1 MEKPVRS
8 TPWPTY
14 DKGHV
19 FVDHEDL
26 HAPRQALEN
35 RLYFRYDHR
44 PYDATE
50 AGRFEA
56 ALRRYLG
63 VDHALAVSSG
73 TAAIALGLMSLE
85 LEPGAV
91 VACPGFTFA
100 ATPSAILLAGCRPL
114 VIECDQDLH
123 LDVADLARKMSS
135 VVRAIVVVHMR
146 GFASDMEAIL
156 EVARAWQ
163 VPVIE
168 DAVPALGATLS
179 GQPLGTFG
187 AAGAFSTQSD
197 KSLNT
202 GEGGFLVCKDATQ
215 FAKAIVLSG
224 AYEGRYKRH
233 FSGSCPDICDLDYP
247 IFSFRMD
254 EIRAALACAEM
265 DRLPR
270 RIEVLRTNY
279 DYVVDQ
285 LADLDRIAVR
295 APVRPGSNLGDS
307 LIFRL
312 VHATG
317 DQVVQIA
324 AALKREGV
332 DARALASPN
341 DPNVRCFWNW
351 RFLFKGMSRAELAG
365 LLPRTAQYLS
375 HAIDI
380 PMSPTLT
387 RADCDDL
394 ILAIRKVLARRSSA
408 RGVVPLGAELAA
420 RTSTAAALAP
430 APASCLTAGRPAGV
444 TSGLPAG
451 VTSGL
456 PTGVTSGLAAG
467 VTSGLAAG
475 VTSGLAAG
483 VTSGLAAGVTSGVSA
498 GLPPGPGPAPTLDE
512 PSDGTT

>member
-1 MEKPVRS
+1 MDKPVRS

-14 DKGHV
+14 DKGNV

-26 HAPRQALEN
+26 HAPRRALEN

-44 PYDATE
+44 HYSDTE
-50 AGRFEA
+50 TGRFED

-63 VDHALAVSSG
+63 VEYALAVSSG
-73 TAAIALGLMSLE
+73 TAAISLGLMSLG
-85 LEPGAV
+85 LEPGSL

-100 ATPSAILLAGCRPL
+100 ATPSAIMLAGCRPM
-114 VIECDQDLH
+114 VVECDENLH
-123 LDVADLARKMSS
+123 LDVADLTRKMSS
-135 VVRAIVVVHMR
+135 AVRAIVVVHMR
-146 GFASDMEAIL
+146 GFASDMDAIL
-156 EVARAWQ
+156 RVARSWN

-168 DAVPALGATLS
+168 DAVPALGVVLA
-179 GQPLGTFG
+179 GRPVGTFG

-215 FAKAIVLSG
+215 FARAIVLSG
-224 AYEGRYKRH
+224 AYEGRFKRH
-233 FSGSCPDICDLDYP
+233 FAGPAPDICDLDYP

-270 RIEVLRTNY
+270 RLEVLRRNY
-279 DYVVDQ
+279 DHVVEH
-285 LADLDRIAVR
+285 LAEDDRIAVR
-295 APVRPGSNLGDS
+295 APVGPGSYLGDS

-312 VHATG
+312 PHATG
-317 DQVVQIA
+317 EQVVQVA

-332 DARALASPN
+332 DARALGGPN

-351 RFLFKGMSRAELAG
+351 KFVFKGKTPAELRE
-365 LLPRTAQYLS
+365 LLPRTAQHLS

-394 ILAIRKVLARRSSA
+394 LLAIRKVLRR
-408 RGVVPLGAELAA
+408 
-420 RTSTAAALAP
+420 RTSESTATSSFAPAAA
-430 APASCLTAGRPAGV
+430 ASA
-444 TSGLPAG
+444 
-451 VTSGL
+451 
-456 PTGVTSGLAAG
+456 AAG
-467 VTSGLAAG
+467 ASRHR
-475 VTSGLAAG
+475 
-483 VTSGLAAGVTSGVSA
+483 
-498 GLPPGPGPAPTLDE
+498 E
-512 PSDGTT
+512 

>member
-1 MEKPVRS
+1 MEKPVRT

-14 DKGHV
+14 DKGNV

-26 HAPRQALEN
+26 HAPRLALEN

-44 PYDATE
+44 HYDDTE
-50 AGRFEA
+50 TGRFEA

-63 VDHALAVSSG
+63 VEHVLAVSSG

-85 LEPGAV
+85 LEPGAI

-100 ATPSAILLAGCRPL
+100 ATPSAIVLAGCRPL
-114 VIECDQDLH
+114 LIECDHNLH
-123 LDVADLARKMSS
+123 LDVGDLERKMSS
-135 VVRAIVVVHMR
+135 AVRAIVVVHMR
-146 GFASDMEAIL
+146 GFASDMAAIL
-156 EVARAWQ
+156 AIARRWN

-168 DAVPALGATLS
+168 DAVPALGVALS
-179 GQPLGTFG
+179 GRPVGTLG

-202 GEGGFLVCKDATQ
+202 GEGGFFVCRDATQ

-233 FSGSCPDICDLDYP
+233 FSGPIPDICDLDYP

-254 EIRAALACAEM
+254 EIRAALARAEM

-270 RIEVLRTNY
+270 RLEVLRANY
-279 DYVVDQ
+279 DHVVGS
-285 LADLDRIAVR
+285 LAGLDRIAVR
-295 APVRPGSNLGDS
+295 EPVSPGSNLGDS

-312 VHATG
+312 LHATG

-324 AALKREGV
+324 AALVREGV
-332 DARALASPN
+332 DARALAAPG

-351 RFLFKGMSRAELAG
+351 KFLFKGTASELGA
-365 LLPRTAQYLS
+365 LLPRTTQYLS

-394 ILAIRKVLARRSSA
+394 ILAIRKVLNRRTASRVGA
-408 RGVVPLGAELAA
+408 QLGGELPV
-420 RTSTAAALAP
+420 RTSAAI
-430 APASCLTAGRPAGV
+430 G
-444 TSGLPAG
+444 
-451 VTSGL
+451 
-456 PTGVTSGLAAG
+456 
-467 VTSGLAAG
+467 
-475 VTSGLAAG
+475 
-483 VTSGLAAGVTSGVSA
+483 
-498 GLPPGPGPAPTLDE
+498 E
-512 PSDGTT
+512 PSDGT

>member
-14 DKGHV
+14 DKGNV

-44 PYDATE
+44 HYHDTE

-63 VDHALAVSSG
+63 VEHALAVSSG
-73 TAAIALGLMSLE
+73 TTAIALGLMSLE
-85 LEPGAV
+85 LEPGAI

-100 ATPSAILLAGCRPL
+100 ATPSAIMLAGCRPL
-114 VIECDQDLH
+114 VIECDQNLH
-123 LDVADLARKMSS
+123 FDVADLERKMSGA
-135 VVRAIVVVHMR
+135 VRAIVVVHMR

-156 EVARAWQ
+156 AVARRWNI
-163 VPVIE
+163 PVIE
-168 DAVPALGATLS
+168 DAVPALGVVLS
-179 GQPLGTFG
+179 GKPVGTFG
-187 AAGAFSTQSD
+187 AVGAFSTQSD

-202 GEGGFLVCKDATQ
+202 GEGGFLVCKDTTQ

-224 AYEGRYKRH
+224 AYEGRFKRH
-233 FSGSCPDICDLDYP
+233 FSGAIPEICDLDYP

-270 RIEVLRTNY
+270 RLEILRANY
-279 DYVVDQ
+279 DYVVG
-285 LADLDRIAVR
+285 DLVEFDRIVLR
-295 APVRPGSNLGDS
+295 EPVSPGSNLGDS

-312 VHATG
+312 PHATSE
-317 DQVVQIA
+317 QVVQVA

-332 DARALASPN
+332 DARALGAPN

-351 RFLFKGMSRAELAG
+351 KFLFKGKSPAELRA

-394 ILAIRKVLARRSSA
+394 ILAVRKVLGRRVASRASSQ
-408 RGVVPLGAELAA
+408 LGSDTAA
-420 RTSTAAALAP
+420 RTSSAP
-430 APASCLTAGRPAGV
+430 I
-444 TSGLPAG
+444 
-451 VTSGL
+451 
-456 PTGVTSGLAAG
+456 
-467 VTSGLAAG
+467 
-475 VTSGLAAG
+475 
-483 VTSGLAAGVTSGVSA
+483 SA
-498 GLPPGPGPAPTLDE
+498 IGE
-512 PSDGTT
+512 PSDGTP

>member
-14 DKGHV
+14 DKGNV

-26 HAPRQALEN
+26 HAPKQALEN

-44 PYDATE
+44 HYNDTE

-63 VDHALAVSSG
+63 AEHALAVSSG

-100 ATPSAILLAGCRPL
+100 ATPSAIMLAGCRPI
-114 VIECDQDLH
+114 VIECDENLH
-123 LDVADLARKMSS
+123 LDVGDLKRKMSS
-135 VVRAIVVVHMR
+135 AVRAIVVVHMR
-146 GFASDMEAIL
+146 GFASDMDAIL
-156 EVARAWQ
+156 AVARTWNI
-163 VPVIE
+163 PVIE
-168 DAVPALGATLS
+168 DAVPALGVVHA
-179 GQPLGTFG
+179 GKALGTFG

-215 FAKAIVLSG
+215 FAKAVVLSG

-233 FSGSCPDICDLDYP
+233 FSGAIPDICDLDYP

-270 RIEVLRTNY
+270 RLEVLRANY
-279 DYVVDQ
+279 DYVVGH
-285 LADLDRIAVR
+285 LMELDRIAVR
-295 APVRPGSNLGDS
+295 EPVSPGSNLGDS

-312 VHATG
+312 PHATG
-317 DQVVQIA
+317 EQAVQVA

-332 DARALASPN
+332 DARALGAPN

-351 RFLFKGMSRAELAG
+351 RFLFKGLTPSELG
-365 LLPRTAQYLS
+365 ELLPRTAQYLS

-394 ILAIRKVLARRSSA
+394 ILAIRKVLSRRTSPRVA
-408 RGVVPLGAELAA
+408 AQLGADMAA
-420 RTSTAAALAP
+420 RT
-430 APASCLTAGRPAGV
+430 G
-444 TSGLPAG
+444 
-451 VTSGL
+451 
-456 PTGVTSGLAAG
+456 
-467 VTSGLAAG
+467 
-475 VTSGLAAG
+475 
-483 VTSGLAAGVTSGVSA
+483 SA
-498 GLPPGPGPAPTLDE
+498 VGE